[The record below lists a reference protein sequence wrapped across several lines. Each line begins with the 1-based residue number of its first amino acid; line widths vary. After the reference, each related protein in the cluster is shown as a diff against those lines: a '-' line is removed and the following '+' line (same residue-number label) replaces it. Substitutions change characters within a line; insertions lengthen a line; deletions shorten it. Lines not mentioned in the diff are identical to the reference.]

1 MKSVEGETDQQTDAQ
16 TPAEPSNPSEVRG
29 ETQDS
34 ETAESENK
42 PDEQQNGL
50 GLKLLKKKRRKKT
63 CEDSSAAG
71 GSVTGIGSTS
81 AEVVTSAP
89 LKKKKK
95 LLKKAKDVSEGEKEH
110 DGQAE
115 VSALTCSTSA
125 SAEEPS
131 AVTASE
137 KKSAGKNTE
146 FKEQQDS
153 QETGSSKASR
163 KTLMKKKKQKDTAVD
178 VPEPNTNGEAHQE
191 VESIHTEE
199 QPDGPTEPTTGN
211 MRAKKKRKQKSEAD
225 QIKPKK
231 VKVNGHAGKTS
242 VKRPKVISAEGA
254 SLPVNAENE
263 MKQKQFVLRQKKA
276 PAPIFCKAAGRNTR
290 KLSKKILLPSKP
302 ETKKVTFGLKNN
314 KTMEISCNSRVS
326 PASQSRVAFD
336 PKRTP
341 KSGVLKSPT
350 SSPAVTKRAMAA
362 DFF

>member
-16 TPAEPSNPSEVRG
+16 TPVEPSDPSEVTG
-29 ETQDS
+29 ETS

-63 CEDSSAAG
+63 CEDAAVAED
-71 GSVTGIGSTS
+71 SEMGIGSTS

-95 LLKKAKDVSEGEKEH
+95 LLKKAKNVGDGEKEH

-115 VSALTCSTSA
+115 VSVLTCSVSA
-125 SAEEPS
+125 SVEEPS
-131 AVTASE
+131 AVAPSE
-137 KKSAGKNTE
+137 ERSVGKNTE
-146 FKEQQDS
+146 VKEQQDS

-163 KTLMKKKKQKDTAVD
+163 KTLMKKKKKQKDTVVD

-191 VESIHTEE
+191 VESVHAEE

-211 MRAKKKRKQKSEAD
+211 MRAKKKRKQKAEESAD

-242 VKRPKVISAEGA
+242 VKRPKVISV
-254 SLPVNAENE
+254 SLSGSEILAMLNH
-263 MKQKQFVLRQKKA
+263 
-276 PAPIFCKAAGRNTR
+276 
-290 KLSKKILLPSKP
+290 LSH
-302 ETKKVTFGLKNN
+302 
-314 KTMEISCNSRVS
+314 
-326 PASQSRVAFD
+326 
-336 PKRTP
+336 
-341 KSGVLKSPT
+341 
-350 SSPAVTKRAMAA
+350 
-362 DFF
+362 